1 MTTQR
6 RARSRE
12 SIARRQV
19 PLLRRTWFRR
29 TAAAAAALLLPLTA
43 GCTAL
48 PAADE
53 VSVGAEASGEAAAP
67 ESAAIPEADQLDA
80 ALAEYAAAS
89 DVTFSAAVYE
99 AGSGRSWYYNP
110 EGSYLEAS
118 LVKVP
123 ILLTL
128 LRQATEEDREL
139 TLEEEYLTVMM
150 IEYSDNEATTA
161 LYQALGGAEAL
172 SRTYELLGVSETAAT
187 ETWGG
192 NDTGVA
198 DQLKIAR
205 AVLDGVDWIS
215 SSLQDYAV
223 ELMENVED
231 GQKWGI
237 SAGVP
242 DDSAEIALKN
252 GWLQDDNLAWNVG
265 SVGFVRADGTEYAVV
280 VLTAGTA
287 TMEDGVSVV
296 EDVAG
301 VINSLETAG
310 STGDTEG
317 PVWRAGG
324 REA

>member
-1 MTTQR
+1 MHALQTKTSRTFFR
-6 RARSRE
+6 R
-12 SIARRQV
+12 
-19 PLLRRTWFRR
+19 PLLRRTL
-29 TAAAAAALLLPLTA
+29 AASAALLLPLTA
-43 GCTAL
+43 GCAGVTASEQVNSAAEPTTKAAPSDEL
-48 PAADE
+48 PE
-53 VSVGAEASGEAAAP
+53 QEAA
-67 ESAAIPEADQLDA
+67 QLEA
-80 ALAEYAAAS
+80 ALAGYAAAS

-99 AGSGRSWYYNP
+99 AGSGRAWYYNP

-139 TLEEEYLTVMM
+139 TPEEEYLTVMM

-161 LYQALGGAEAL
+161 LYRELGGAEAL
-172 SRTYELLGVSETAAT
+172 ARTYELLGVSETAAS

-192 NDTGVA
+192 NDTVVA

-215 SSLQDYAV
+215 SDLQDYAV

-242 DDSAEIALKN
+242 DDSADIALKN

-301 VINSLETAG
+301 VINSFETAG